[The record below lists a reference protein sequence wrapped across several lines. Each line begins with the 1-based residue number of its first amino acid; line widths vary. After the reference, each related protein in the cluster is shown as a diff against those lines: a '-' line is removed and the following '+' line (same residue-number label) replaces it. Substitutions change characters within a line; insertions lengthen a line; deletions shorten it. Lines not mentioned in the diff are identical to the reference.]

1 MLTSVSTYL
10 PELIKQ
16 FPNVPPEDV
25 KRAVEYGWRM
35 LYYYNLRGCDTLISS
50 TKFRYWF
57 YCGQLT
63 KDSLKHFNYY
73 RRMLRRKL
81 RVLYIK
87 KVEEWDGYYY
97 TGLTNSEY
105 SKLLESMNG
114 RGRKKK
120 NFVFHNKVALKVFDE
135 AKVYFSWSQCIVKFK
150 YITDLGYSFFKDTM
164 RCNDLEIAIV
174 KDKPSTFKDILI
186 SSNNYE
192 LIKYEK
198 RSN

>member
-1 MLTSVSTYL
+1 MLTSVNTYL

-16 FPNVPPEDV
+16 FPDVPPEDV

-97 TGLTNSEY
+97 TGLTNGEY

-164 RCNDLEIAIV
+164 RCNDLEIAMV

>member
-63 KDSLKHFNYY
+63 RDSLKHFNYY

-87 KVEEWDGYYY
+87 KVKEWDGYYY

-105 SKLLESMNG
+105 NYLLESMNG
-114 RGRKKK
+114 KGRKKK
-120 NFVFHNKVALKVFDE
+120 NFTFHNKVALKVFDE

>member
-63 KDSLKHFNYY
+63 RDSLKHFNYY

-87 KVEEWDGYYY
+87 KVKEWDGYYY

-105 SKLLESMNG
+105 NYLLESMNG
-114 RGRKKK
+114 KGRKKK
-120 NFVFHNKVALKVFDE
+120 NFTFHNKVALKVFDE
-135 AKVYFSWSQCIVKFK
+135 AKVYFSWSHCIVRFK

-164 RCNDLEIAIV
+164 KCNDLEIAIT

>member
-16 FPNVPPEDV
+16 FPNVPPEDI